1 MNERRRAVLD
11 ALAASDGP
19 VAGPDLADRLGV
31 SRAAVWKH
39 VDALR
44 EAGFDVDSD
53 DAGYTVRSVPAYGE
67 AAVLYGLEAPYDVE
81 YHDRIAS
88 TNDRAR
94 KLAADGAADVVV
106 LADEQT
112 GGRGRRGR
120 GWAAPSGAVS
130 LSLVVR
136 PDRPPAHAPLYTLA
150 AAVATADACR
160 EAGVD
165 ARIKWPNDVV
175 VPVEDDPGSHAVGAS
190 GTSYAEAAGE
200 AKLAGILTEMEGEA
214 DRVNWLVVG
223 VGVNANV
230 AADALPAGA
239 TSLRN
244 LVGDVDRRRFVQRLL
259 ERVHE
264 VTDELDAVVPAW
276 RERTSTLG
284 RRVRVETPTGDV
296 IGEAVAVTDSGALVV
311 ETADGEVTVHAG
323 DCEHLR
329 PVGADHDP

>member
-1 MNERRRAVLD
+1 VNERRRAILD

-19 VAGPDLADRLGV
+19 VAGPALADRLGI
-31 SRAAVWKH
+31 SRAAVWNH

-44 EAGFDVDSD
+44 EAGFEIDSD
-53 DAGYTVRSVPAYGE
+53 DGYSVRSVPAYGD
-67 AAVLYGLEAPYDVE
+67 AAVLYGLAAPYDVE

-94 KLAADGAADVVV
+94 ELAAEGATDTVV

-150 AAVATADACR
+150 AAVAATDACR

-175 VPVEDDPGSHAVGAS
+175 VPVSDGTTGEGV
-190 GTSYAEAAGE
+190 GTSGSPYAAAAGE

-230 AADALPAGA
+230 DVDELPAGA
-239 TSLRN
+239 TSLRA
-244 LVGDVDRRRFVQRLL
+244 LVGNVDRRRFVQRFL
-259 ERVHE
+259 ERIHE
-264 VTDELDAVVPAW
+264 VTDELETVVPAW

-296 IGEAVAVTDSGALVV
+296 IGEAAAVTEYGALVV
-311 ETADGEVTVHAG
+311 ETGDGEVTVHAG

-329 PVGADHDP
+329 PVGADHGP